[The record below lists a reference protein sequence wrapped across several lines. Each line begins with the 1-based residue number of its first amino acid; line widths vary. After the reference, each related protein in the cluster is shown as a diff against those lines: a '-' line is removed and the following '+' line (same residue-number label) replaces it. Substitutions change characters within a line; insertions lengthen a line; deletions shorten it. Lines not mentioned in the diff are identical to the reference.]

1 MIKVILDGKHMKTKK
16 TVHLYMKN
24 VLNSEE
30 YYGNNLD
37 ALYDVLSTYSEP
49 IEIVLINKHILIEN
63 LGDYGKSLIKLLED
77 VEEENTNIKFKID
90 QWRSF
95 FFI

>member
-1 MIKVILDGKHMKTKK
+1 MIKVTLDGKQMKTKE

-24 VLNSEE
+24 ALNSEE

-49 IEIVLINKHILIEN
+49 IEIVLINKDKLIEN
-63 LGDYGKSLIKLLED
+63 LGHYGKSLIKLLED
-77 VEEENTNIKFKID
+77 VEEENTNIEFKID
-90 QWRSF
+90 
-95 FFI
+95 